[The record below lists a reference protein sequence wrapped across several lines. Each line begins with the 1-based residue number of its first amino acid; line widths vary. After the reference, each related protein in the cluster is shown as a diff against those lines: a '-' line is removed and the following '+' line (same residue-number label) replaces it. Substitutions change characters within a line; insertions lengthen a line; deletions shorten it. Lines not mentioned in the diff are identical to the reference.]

1 MFIYFLKDLCVFILY
16 IKCFAYMYV
25 CIPYVCLVTTKARE
39 GIRPPEIRITVVGPE
54 DITQLFGTADSAL
67 NH

>member
-1 MFIYFLKDLCVFILY
+1 
-16 IKCFAYMYV
+16 MYV